1 MLFKIN
7 KDASVFLS
15 RKKNEEHTGK
25 YTPEEGTWNRQ
36 VMIIT

>member
-1 MLFKIN
+1 MLV
-7 KDASVFLS
+7 SL

-36 VMIIT
+36 VMIII